1 MKSTLTESQKEIAA
15 LVARMKAGRPL
26 TPSEQA
32 QVEAYRQRAAAAEGD
47 ALLIRLCARTDLLL
61 QPWRL
66 PAEKQT
72 PIVHRV
78 VEYRQKGL
86 RWHVGGDGE
95 ARKAGMLELF
105 ALEKAGAV
113 IVHRQ
118 GKKATHVKLSP
129 ATYLDVR
136 AKCGLPDVF
145 QSLLVLSRM
154 TSAFEAGC
162 YVPAD
167 HTRLT
172 DDSNQS
178 AQQYIREFDLT
189 ESPILLPKSNP
200 RPITEAEREA
210 LFQIQEQLTPA
221 FFFGWAGWAIALSS
235 PCVAYAATGSPSEAP
250 DSIFKTKLPPLN
262 TEWEEA
268 YTQTWVAER
277 KVLKVAAPLWPHD
290 IGLFTFFVDF
300 RTANECQQF
309 PGTTPAKN
317 QPAATTGT
325 TAGQAG
331 RRVSTWELSYKPLAK

>member
-1 MKSTLTESQKEIAA
+1 MKPTLTQSQKEIAG
-15 LVARMKAGRPL
+15 LVARLKAGEQL
-26 TPSEQA
+26 TTTEQT
-32 QVEAYRQRAAAAEGD
+32 QVEAYRQQSAAAED
-47 ALLIRLCARTDLLL
+47 NDLLIRLCCRTDLLL
-61 QPWRL
+61 GPWRL
-66 PAEKQT
+66 PPEKQT

-78 VEYRQKGL
+78 DEYRQKGL
-86 RWHVGGDGE
+86 RWHIGGDGE
-95 ARKAGMLELF
+95 ARKAGMLKLA

-113 IVHRQ
+113 TVYRQ

-154 TSAFEAGC
+154 KELAKTGC

-189 ESPILLPKSNP
+189 EPPIGLSKSGP
-200 RPITEAEREA
+200 RQITEGEREA

-235 PCVAYAATGSPSEAP
+235 PWVAYASTGSPSEAP
-250 DSIFKTKLPPLN
+250 DSIFKTKLPQLN
-262 TEWEEA
+262 LDMVEA
-268 YTQTWVAER
+268 YTAAFIAER
-277 KVLKVAAPLWPHD
+277 EVLKVAAPLWPHD
-290 IGLFTFFVDF
+290 IGLFTFLADG

-317 QPAATTGT
+317 QTKKRKKVCTT
-325 TAGQAG
+325 
-331 RRVSTWELSYKPLAK
+331 K